1 MSLSLQDFSDELH
14 GHNSWKIPRGETGRE
29 TCWEVHPHSASS
41 HAFRVPLP
49 QYLEFIFIFIYEEGE
64 GVCYSPPWV
73 TGRGVGRWQSPAE
86 KLPLVSLVRLETAP
100 GVLQSAWELFPQVN
114 EILNQSN
121 TAAVIPC
128 REISPGQHLQGH
140 ILLIFEGFLLITQ
153 CFTIFLLN
161 REPSL
166 LQHQ

>member
-14 GHNSWKIPRGETGRE
+14 RHNFWKIPHGETGGE
-29 TCWEVHPHSASS
+29 TCWEVHPPSASS

-49 QYLEFIFIFIYEEGE
+49 QYLGFVFIFLYAEEE

-73 TGRGVGRWQSPAE
+73 AGRGVGRWQSPAE
-86 KLPLVSLVRLETAP
+86 KLPPVSLVHLETAP

-128 REISPGQHLQGH
+128 RETSPGQHLQGH
-140 ILLIFEGFLLITQ
+140 ILQIFEGFLL
-153 CFTIFLLN
+153 LLN
-161 REPSL
+161 VLPFFF
-166 LQHQ
+166 